1 MELSALVGEV
11 VSSRWF
17 ITIDLI
23 GTVAFALSGITIA
36 RSERY
41 SIFGAMILAW
51 LPAMGGGLVMDLI
64 AGRNPPGIIDQPS
77 YMYAIIATVLA
88 ARAFLWLVDRVRGR
102 WLLYFDIV
110 QIYLML
116 SRRLSPTTLL
126 VVFDAVGLA
135 GFTVTGVFT
144 AVQFHCAP
152 LELWGPA
159 FAMMN
164 SSLGAIL
171 RDVVRAD
178 AHNPILKGSFYAEIA
193 VGGGLALALY
203 VLAVP
208 EWALGYGV
216 VATLVALPAVR
227 VLLYMHEVR
236 APMF

>member
-1 MELSALVGEV
+1 MDLSASLGEV

-17 ITIDLI
+17 VTIDLI

-41 SIFGAMILAW
+41 SMLGAFILAW
-51 LPAMGGGLVMDLI
+51 LPALGGGLVMDLI
-64 AGRNPPGIIDQPS
+64 AGRVPPGIIAQPS
-77 YMYAIIATVLA
+77 YTYAIIATVLA
-88 ARAFLWLVDRVRGR
+88 VRGVLWLIDRARGR
-102 WLLYFDIV
+102 WLFFFDLV
-110 QIYLML
+110 HWYLVL
-116 SRRLSPTTLL
+116 ARRVKPTMLL

-144 AVQFHCAP
+144 AVQFHCEP
-152 LELWGPA
+152 LELWGPS
-159 FAMMN
+159 FAMIN

-193 VGGGLALALY
+193 VAGGLALSLY
-203 VLAVP
+203 VQVAPV
-208 EWALGYGV
+208 WALGYGV
-216 VATLVALPAVR
+216 IATLVALPAVR
-227 VLLYMHEVR
+227 VLLYQRDAR